1 MKSTGL
7 ATPEIDGDLEPP
19 KRRFVENPFLFLHGV
34 IFAILIFAGAV
45 WLCALLGSLYCD
57 EDGACLFWCPS
68 ERRLFCIAVLAATLG
83 GLIHAATSFASFAGN
98 RELVRSW
105 MPWLYLRAPI
115 GGLVGVVVY
124 LGYRSYFFETNGTL
138 AQCHLVY
145 RYAFASAMAGLFSK
159 QVVDLLGAVL
169 GHLFRVRAAEDR
181 KDKMGEEAPPA
192 GSKPEPE
199 WKKGPSPGADVV
211 RAVQRRLID
220 GGFLPQRTSSGKDSV
235 DGVLD
240 DRTRTGIQVFFDQQ
254 RIVGEL
260 RAATIGDEGQADY
273 WPNLPD
279 LLEQAADVAGRTE
292 EPRLS
297 KRMIPLQARYFKRL
311 NTYLIERL
319 PNFAQ
324 APTGSADKKVWDT
337 FVHFAHDD
345 QATARAAV
353 SDERPNGDT
362 PPWFFVERLGER
374 DGIFD
379 RRRPTTV
386 SLGKRLVEDFEWRGS
401 GQPEDELEAT
411 IFHELVHWA
420 WRNHE
425 EEEEMGHAFEAAAYG
440 GRPVPARREP
450 PRPSSTDPAR
460 RLGALSRGW
469 ESLGNPA
476 IVAHD
481 TNGGW
486 SYGLYQLSSRQ
497 GTLGE
502 FLRFLAGVPRY
513 RVFAEDLKAAGGDVA
528 ARRGSDVFQRAWTK
542 VALDDDFGDAQHE
555 FIKATH
561 YEPLVKALVKE
572 GIDANARPK
581 LREVVWSVGVQH
593 GERQGTLIFTRAAAS
608 LPVDQRSND
617 DALIHAVYDERS
629 KVEIYFPSSTSA
641 EQAAVRGRFEAERRQ
656 ALA

>member
-1 MKSTGL
+1 MKSAGL
-7 ATPEIDGDLEPP
+7 ATPAIDGDLELP
-19 KRRFVENPFLFLHGV
+19 KRRFVADPFLHGG
-34 IFAILIFAGAV
+34 IFGILIFAGAV
-45 WLCALLGSLYCD
+45 WLYLLLKSLYCD
-57 EDGACLFWCPS
+57 QDNACLFWCPS
-68 ERRLFCIAVLAATLG
+68 EGRLFWIAVLAATLG
-83 GLIHAATSFASFAGN
+83 GLIHAATSFASYAGN

-115 GGLVGVVVY
+115 GALVGVVVY

-159 QVVDLLGAVL
+159 QVVDLLGSVL

-181 KDKMGEEAPPA
+181 KDKMGDKAPPVA
-192 GSKPEPE
+192 SKPEPE

-220 GGFLPQRTSSGKDSV
+220 GGFLPQRTASGKDSA

-240 DRTRTGIQVFFDQQ
+240 DRTRAGIQLFFDQQ

-260 RAATIGDEGQADY
+260 RAATIGDESQPDY
-273 WPNLPD
+273 WPNLLD
-279 LLEQAADVAGRTE
+279 LLEQAADVAGRPE

-319 PNFAQ
+319 PAFAEA
-324 APTGSADKKVWDT
+324 APGTPERTVWDA
-337 FVHFAHDD
+337 FVHFAREDE
-345 QATARAAV
+345 AAARAAV
-353 SDERPNGDT
+353 ADERPNGDT

-379 RRRPTTV
+379 TRRPTTV
-386 SLGKRLVEDFEWRGS
+386 SLGKRLVEDYEWRGS
-401 GQPEDELEAT
+401 GEPEDELEAT

-425 EEEEMGHAFEAAAYG
+425 EDEEKGHAFEAAAYG

-450 PRPSSTDPAR
+450 PRPPPSDPAR
-460 RLGALSRGW
+460 RLGDLSRGW
-469 ESLGNPA
+469 ESLNNPA
-476 IVAHD
+476 IVARD

-513 RVFAEDLKAAGGDVA
+513 RAFAKELEAAGGDVA
-528 ARRGSDVFQRAWTK
+528 ARQGSDVFRRAWTK
-542 VALDDDFGDAQHE
+542 AALEDDFVEAQHE

-561 YEPLVKALVKE
+561 YEPLVKALAKE

-593 GERQGTLIFTRAAAS
+593 GERQGTLLFTRAAAS
-608 LPVDQRSND
+608 LPVDQRSDD
-617 DALIHAVYDERS
+617 DALIHALYDERS
-629 KVEIYFPSSTSA
+629 KVEIYFPSSSPA
-641 EQAAVRGRFEAERRQ
+641 EQAAVRRRFEAERRQ